1 MESNVTME
9 NEVFAAVI
17 QALGETIV
25 HKNYGNARLS
35 DLCVSLEEQNKQLR
49 KKLAELTACDSKC
62 ESAE

>member
-25 HKNYGNARLS
+25 HKNCGNARLS

-49 KKLAELTACDSKC
+49 KKLAEPTACDSNC
-62 ESAE
+62 ETAG

>member
-1 MESNVTME
+1 MDSNVTME
-9 NEVFAAVI
+9 NEFLEAVI

-49 KKLAELTACDSKC
+49 KKLAELTASDSNC
-62 ESAE
+62 EVVE

>member
-1 MESNVTME
+1 MENNVKME
-9 NEVFAAVI
+9 NEVLAAVI

-49 KKLAELTACDSKC
+49 KKLAELTACNSEC

>member
-49 KKLAELTACDSKC
+49 KKLAELTTCDGNC
-62 ESAE
+62 ETAE

>member
-25 HKNYGNARLS
+25 HKNYGNTRLS

-49 KKLAELTACDSKC
+49 KKLAELTACDGNC
-62 ESAE
+62 ETAE